1 MILEINEQGRNH
13 TTRRHCR
20 KHRGKELLGADS
32 AGIGLQQLQRSST
45 LPQQREQGEGDRSQR
60 SLPHSASRRQCHLD
74 WFRSTRTAS
83 KRAGIRHSAHH
94 HARRTLRWHSSG
106 RRRHWSV
113 SCSVVPRHLLWHTIL
128 VSRQTGQA
136 ILL

>member
-20 KHRGKELLGADS
+20 KHRGKELPGANS
-32 AGIGLQQLQRSST
+32 AGIGLQQLQCSST
-45 LPQQREQGEGDRSQR
+45 LPQQREQREGDRSQR
-60 SLPHSASRRQCHLD
+60 SLPHFASRRQCHLD
-74 WFRSTRTAS
+74 WFRSARTTS
-83 KRAGIRHSAHH
+83 KRVGIRHSAHH
-94 HARRTLRWHSSG
+94 HACRTLRWHSSG

-136 ILL
+136 FLL